1 MDKLL
6 NLFNILIFK
15 LYTIHPVTFKRRWT
29 TMKCFVN
36 YWMVCQLFLLRNDW
50 QYISRIWRNF
60 RNVTI
65 WNRSGEV
72 SEWDHDLLSETAPL
86 FEWMWPWKS
95 SSRPAGA
102 WDNSLR
108 THTWRR
114 TAEIFAIELGQVWG
128 HGYCQHRLW
137 ARGLELGG
145 KKETERY
152 VCVSLAEAEKG
163 EFLMSKQL
171 QMHKYPQRGEV
182 NLSYF
187 PRNSTSWLHPYSIVA
202 KYFNS

>member
-1 MDKLL
+1 MLYSQGPAQDLFIWLLHKYWMNKWTQNWKAVNSQVIMDKLL

-36 YWMVCQLFLLRNDW
+36 YWMVRQLFLLRNDW

-95 SSRPAGA
+95 SLRPAGA

-114 TAEIFAIELGQVWG
+114 TAEIFAIELGQIWG

-137 ARGLELGG
+137 ARGLELGE
-145 KKETERY
+145 KKRDQKI
-152 VCVSLAEAEKG
+152 CLCISSRGWKGRVSNE
-163 EFLMSKQL
+163 
-171 QMHKYPQRGEV
+171 
-182 NLSYF
+182 
-187 PRNSTSWLHPYSIVA
+187 
-202 KYFNS
+202 